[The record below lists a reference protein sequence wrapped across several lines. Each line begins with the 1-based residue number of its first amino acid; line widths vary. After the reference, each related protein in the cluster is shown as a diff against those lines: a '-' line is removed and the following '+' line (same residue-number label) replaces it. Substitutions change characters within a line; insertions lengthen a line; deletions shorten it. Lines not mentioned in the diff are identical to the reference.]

1 MRNWPFLS
9 LFVTLAVPQLLGV
22 LLYFRLIRFSKKLA
36 FALGFLAPGIVFFI
50 LAQSF
55 FSAGFREAAAR
66 GDVGCGMPALAAAF
80 MLLAGT
86 ALQLFVALI
95 VQLVLLKRAR
105 LS

>member
-9 LFVTLAVPQLLGV
+9 LFCTLAVPQLLGV
-22 LLYFRLIRFSKKLA
+22 LLYFRLIRFSKWLA
-36 FALGFLAPGIVFFI
+36 FALGSIAPAVLFFGLAH
-50 LAQSF
+50 SF
-55 FSAGFREAAAR
+55 FSASLREVAAR
-66 GDVGCGMPALAAAF
+66 GEVGCGMPGLAVAF

>member
-1 MRNWPFLS
+1 MPTWSFLALIS
-9 LFVTLAVPQLLGV
+9 TFAVPQLLGV
-22 LLYFRLIRFSKKLA
+22 LLYFRLIRFSKWLA

-50 LAQSF
+50 LTYSF
-55 FSAGFREAAAR
+55 FSAGLSEAAAR
-66 GDVGCGMPALAAAF
+66 GEVGCGMPGLAAAF
-80 MLLAGT
+80 MLLTGT

>member
-1 MRNWPFLS
+1 MDYWPFLA

-22 LLYFRLIRFSKKLA
+22 LLYFRLIRFSKWLA
-36 FALGFLAPGIVFFI
+36 FALGSLAPAVAFFI
-50 LAQSF
+50 LAYSF
-55 FSAGFREAAAR
+55 FSAGLSEAAAK
-66 GDVGCGMPALAAAF
+66 GEVGCGMPGVAAAF

-86 ALQLFVALI
+86 VFQLFVALI